1 MGIQVQVC
9 IPHFFNES
17 QRSVENYGS
26 CREGS
31 RLARSLAL
39 ARCLSS
45 VIALRRSQIDFE
57 LNIGDKAIDVLP
69 EQSSLV
75 PREKNVADVEITV
88 CTTGDNCLQD
98 VLGLYQRQIRVL
110 NFDLEN
116 PRHLGLATRDYLI
129 HHLPNA
135 DIFLYLED
143 DLVIHDRL
151 YLEKLIWF
159 YSQTKHQM
167 CLMPHRYEMCSAQG
181 RGRLYVDGPP
191 SAKAIR
197 KFIKP
202 RVAAAEG
209 RFQGRVISFD
219 VASNPH
225 SGSFCISLPQ
235 VKQLRKKSLPRSG
248 FAGPLETA
256 ATYTV
261 MKYYQIMKS
270 SKNISISSRS
280 NTRTPL
286 FWVILN
292 PFRLEMSARTH
303 LCAHRRRCKTFFVI
317 VYRNL

>member
-45 VIALRRSQIDFE
+45 VIALRGSQIDFE
-57 LNIGDKAIDVLP
+57 LNIGDKAIDVFP
-69 EQSSLV
+69 RQSSLGLGA
-75 PREKNVADVEITV
+75 KNVVNVEITV
-88 CTTGDNCLQD
+88 CTVGDSCLKD
-98 VLGLYQRQIRVL
+98 VLGLYDANISVL
-110 NFDLEN
+110 KLNLEN
-116 PRHLGLATRDYLI
+116 PRHLGLATRDHLI
-129 HHLPNA
+129 HHLPSA
-135 DIFLYLED
+135 DLFLYLED

-167 CLMPHRYEMCSAQG
+167 CLMPHRYEMCYAQG
-181 RGRLYVDGPP
+181 GGRLYVDGPP

-261 MKYYQIMKS
+261 MKYFPVLKS
-270 SKNISISSRS
+270 SRQYIDFFEIEHAHPSFLGHFNSFPVRNASSNSSVRS
-280 NTRTPL
+280 
-286 FWVILN
+286 
-292 PFRLEMSARTH
+292 
-303 LCAHRRRCKTFFVI
+303 
-317 VYRNL
+317 

>member
-57 LNIGDKAIDVLP
+57 LNIGDRAIDSLP
-69 EQSSLV
+69 QQDSIELGQKI
-75 PREKNVADVEITV
+75 PANVEVTV
-88 CTTGDNCLQD
+88 CTTGGSYLRD
-98 VLGLYQRQIRVL
+98 VLSLYETKISML
-110 NFDLEN
+110 NLDLEN
-116 PRHLGLATRDYLI
+116 PRHLGLATRDHLI
-129 HHLPNA
+129 HHLPSA
-135 DIFLYLED
+135 DLFIYLED
-143 DLVIHDRL
+143 DLVIHDGL
-151 YLEKLIWF
+151 YLEKLFWF

-167 CLMPHRYEMCSAQG
+167 CLMPHRYEMSSAQA
-181 RGRLYVDGPP
+181 RCRLYVDGPP
-191 SAKAIR
+191 SAKAIQ

-202 RVAAAEG
+202 RHAAAEG
-209 RFQGRVISFD
+209 RFQGQVISFD

-225 SGSFCISLPQ
+225 SGSFCMSLPQ
-235 VKQLRKKSLPRSG
+235 VKQLRKKSLPTSG

-261 MKYYQIMKS
+261 MKYYPILKS
-270 SKNISISSRS
+270 SKKHIDFFEIEHAHPSFLGHFNSFPVRNASSNS
-280 NTRTPL
+280 SVHPL
-286 FWVILN
+286 DELQ
-292 PFRLEMSARTH
+292 
-303 LCAHRRRCKTFFVI
+303 
-317 VYRNL
+317 NLSC